1 MPSGRV
7 KEYCCW
13 WRSKMAEAA
22 DALTY
27 TGFILLAPRLAKPY
41 TTLISNNHPRE
52 RLRVALPK
60 GNTGQGS
67 SGGGGGSSL
76 WNAATAKSVAEE
88 APASVNMF
96 DRDMGLAGSATGN
109 ATSQR
114 AEARTVS
121 TRSVAAIGADLLSRE
136 ARSANAVTGTPSAR
150 RYWRICD
157 PALPI
162 DGAARTWP
170 PLFLGV
176 VQP

>member
-1 MPSGRV
+1 MPSSRI
-7 KEYCCW
+7 KDYCCCW
-13 WRSKMAEAA
+13 LAKTEAPY
-22 DALTY
+22 DAQPY
-27 TGFILLAPRLAKPY
+27 TGFTLLARLLAKPY
-41 TTLISNNHPRE
+41 AILNGDNHPRE
-52 RLRVALPK
+52 RLRVALPN

-67 SGGGGGSSL
+67 SGGNGGSSL
-76 WNAATAKSVAEE
+76 WNTATAKSVAEE

-96 DRDMGLAGSATGN
+96 DRDMELAGSVTGN

-114 AEARTVS
+114 AVS
-121 TRSVAAIGADLLSRE
+121 KTLSTGSVAAIGADRTACE
-136 ARSANAVTGTPSAR
+136 ARSANAVTGTPPAQ
-150 RYWRICD
+150 RYWRIYD